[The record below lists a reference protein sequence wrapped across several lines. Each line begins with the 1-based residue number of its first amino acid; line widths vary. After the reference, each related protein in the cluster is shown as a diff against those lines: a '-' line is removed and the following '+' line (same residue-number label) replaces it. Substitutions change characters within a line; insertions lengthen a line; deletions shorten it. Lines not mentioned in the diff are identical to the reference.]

1 MDRGQEIELAASAT
15 VGSLNS
21 LEGFDRTDM
30 INMFGSGVTW
40 ADAHP
45 KESEGCSSAIKKKLL
60 PTGLK
65 SVI

>member
-30 INMFGSGVTW
+30 INMFSINYCPMCGR
-40 ADAHP
+40 
-45 KESEGCSSAIKKKLL
+45 KLK
-60 PTGLK
+60 GE
-65 SVI
+65 

>member
-30 INMFGSGVTW
+30 IKINYNL
-40 ADAHP
+40 
-45 KESEGCSSAIKKKLL
+45 IR
-60 PTGLK
+60 
-65 SVI
+65 